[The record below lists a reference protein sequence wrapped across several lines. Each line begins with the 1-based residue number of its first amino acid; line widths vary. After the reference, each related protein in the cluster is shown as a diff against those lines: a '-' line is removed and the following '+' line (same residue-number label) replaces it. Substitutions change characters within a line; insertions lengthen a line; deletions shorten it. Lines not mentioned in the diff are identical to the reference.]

1 MLDFTKF
8 GILLGIRWFT
18 KKKTTFY
25 QSWEL
30 GIFSCESVQPSIP
43 IVQEVLFPQ
52 ILKWKNQ
59 FQAFCKSHWGAA
71 SEE

>member
-1 MLDFTKF
+1 MH
-8 GILLGIRWFT
+8 LLKLI
-18 KKKTTFY
+18 
-25 QSWEL
+25 
-30 GIFSCESVQPSIP
+30 CQPSIP

-59 FQAFCKSHWGAA
+59 FQAFCKSRWGAA